1 MDVDR
6 ANAARIYDYFLGG
19 AHHFEVDRKQAELI
33 LAGNPDMAHTCRAN
47 RSYLRRLVRWCT
59 AQGIDQFLDLGSGI
73 PTVGNVH
80 EIAPD
85 ARVAYVDVEP
95 VAVEYARELTAEH
108 DRVHVVR
115 ADLTVPGEVLD
126 AVAGHLDL
134 SRPVAVLAVA
144 VLHFVDDD
152 VAAVLGH
159 YRDAMAPGGVLA
171 ISHGSTDLDDP
182 ELAAR
187 TRAIQEGY
195 RTSASPVFLRDRA
208 ELRRAFTGFEL
219 VEPVMRDVVDWPA
232 PTGETPVGAY
242 AVVGRRAA

>member
-1 MDVDR
+1 M
-6 ANAARIYDYFLGG
+6 YDYFLGG
-19 AHHFEVDRKQAELI
+19 AHHFAVDRQQAERI

-47 RSYLRRLVRWCT
+47 RSYLGRVVRWCT

-80 EIAPD
+80 EIAPA
-85 ARVAYVDVEP
+85 ARVSYVDVEP
-95 VAVEYARELTAEH
+95 VAVEYARELTA
-108 DRVHVVR
+108 DRDDVQVVR
-115 ADLTVPGEVLD
+115 ADLGVPREVLD
-126 AVAGHLDL
+126 AVGCHLDL
-134 SRPVAVLAVA
+134 TRPVAVLAVA

-152 VAAVLGH
+152 IPAILSR
-159 YRDAMAPGGVLA
+159 YRDAMAGGGVLA

-195 RTSASPVFLRDRA
+195 RTSASPVFLRDRD
-208 ELRRAFTGFEL
+208 ELRAAFDGFEL

-232 PTGETPVGAY
+232 PTGEASVGAY